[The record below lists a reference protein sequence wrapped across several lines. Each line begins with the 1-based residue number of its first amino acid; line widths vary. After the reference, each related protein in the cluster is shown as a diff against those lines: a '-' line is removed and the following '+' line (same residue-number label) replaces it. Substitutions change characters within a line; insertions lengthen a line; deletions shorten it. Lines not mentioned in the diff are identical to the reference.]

1 MIFINDDKSIDDSK
15 AFAEEFIAQLKREGH
30 VFKKSGKDPAYYE
43 EIMKKDLES
52 YQKLLDTGIA
62 DLLLKM

>member
-1 MIFINDDKSIDDSK
+1 MDRDKIIDDESRE
-15 AFAEEFIAQLKREGH
+15 FAEEFIAQLKREGH
-30 VFKKSGKDPAYYE
+30 VFKKADKDPSYYE

-62 DLLLKM
+62 DMLLKM

>member
-1 MIFINDDKSIDDSK
+1 MDRDKIIDDESRE
-15 AFAEEFIAQLKREGH
+15 FAEEFIAQLKREGH
-30 VFKKSGKDPAYYE
+30 VFKKSDKDPSYYE

-62 DLLLKM
+62 DMLLKM

>member
-1 MIFINDDKSIDDSK
+1 MNSDKIIDDESRE
-15 AFAEEFIAQLKREGH
+15 FAEEFIAQLKREGH
-30 VFKKSGKDPAYYE
+30 VFKKSDKDPSYYE

-62 DLLLKM
+62 DMLLKM